1 MKDKLFFFGAFDPT
15 MNDQFTHFPI
25 TSPLYTTKDTTFRT
39 YTLSYMG
46 KLTWRLND
54 KHQFESSVFGDPS
67 HTSTSPWDRLTT
79 YSPTANSTLKF
90 GNRDWSVR
98 YNGTLSPTWLVNI
111 SGTWGYNH
119 LNETG
124 FPTLNEV
131 IDQTGPE
138 LRTATQTPTGTVTP
152 QFVAQGR
159 GFVENTEDD
168 TYKLNADTSKTVHA
182 LGEHTFSFGFG
193 YEKSIYK
200 GGRQYSGGAVPLPG
214 FNQDG
219 LALGG
224 SGAALAGTP
233 ANSEWYLRI
242 PFKGDGV
249 TIDSC
254 PNCPLLAIPGAPD
267 LSAIGVPAGFVPVYL
282 RMLRSEAGVTPE
294 GVKTFST
301 NSSYLSSYINDSWTP
316 NKYFTLNLGARWDTE
331 KLVGQAIRYTFVDNW
346 SPRVGVIVDP
356 TGTRKNKFYGNFAR
370 YNYNLPLD
378 LAERSLTAELDVSGY
393 RLAPDYTVNASG
405 QRIAT
410 LNQYGFVTPIFDA
423 AHVLNGTVCG
433 DGRHCTG
440 SKNVG
445 GSVQNIEGIAPG
457 TRDMYEDE
465 WVVGYEHEF
474 KYGIVVTGRFVRRD
488 LKRIVEDTGGV
499 SPEAA
504 NSVFQQVFLIANVSK
519 NTDLFINPTQTEW
532 VAATDALG
540 NITNVPGAC
549 AGPFNAVNPDGS
561 LTTTDF
567 TSTIEFPVFNSL
579 NQPVTTANGATAVC
593 FGKPNFQTDA
603 SGNVVLDS
611 GGNPI
616 PTAGLA
622 VSDGKKDGFVDPV
635 RRYTAVELEVNKSF
649 SRNWQLRA
657 NWRIARLSGNYEGAL
672 RNDNGQTD
680 PGISSLFD
688 FTAGDFNLLG
698 NQFTPG
704 VLNTDRLHIVNA
716 FFTYVFDKPYVKGLQ
731 VGAGLR
737 VQTGT
742 PINRLAAHPIYLNAG
757 EVPIGGRGS
766 EGRTPTTGELDLHL
780 AYPIRLSERFRANV
794 GADFFNVDFA
804 KRNQFVNQNIDLGF
818 GVPNSD
824 FLTPANQ
831 NGVRS
836 NDAFQSPFN
845 ARFFVKLEF

>member
-15 MNDQFTHFPI
+15 MNDQFTHYPI

-67 HTSTSPWDRLTT
+67 HTSTSPWDNLTT

-90 GNRDWSVR
+90 GNRDLSIR

-119 LNETG
+119 LDETG
-124 FPTLNEV
+124 FPTLSQV
-131 IDQTGPE
+131 IDQLGPE
-138 LRTATQTPTGTVTP
+138 AGLGSLRP
-152 QFVAQGR
+152 QFVPQGR

-168 TYKLNADTSKTVHA
+168 TYKVNADTSKTVHA
-182 LGEHTFSFGFG
+182 LGEHTFSIGAGF
-193 YEKSIYK
+193 EKSLFK
-200 GGRQYSGGAVPLPG
+200 GGRQYSGGGFALPG
-214 FNQDG
+214 TNQDG
-219 LALGG
+219 NPLGG
-224 SGAALAGTP
+224 PGAALAGTL
-233 ANSEWYLRI
+233 ANVQWYLRT
-242 PFKGDGV
+242 PLNGDGSIN
-249 TIDSC
+249 TTCS
-254 PNCPLLAIPGAPD
+254 NCPLLAVPGAPD
-267 LSAIGVPAGFVPVYL
+267 LTAEGIPAGFLPVYL
-282 RMLRSEAGVTPE
+282 RMRRSEAGVDAA
-294 GVKTFST
+294 GVKSFTTHSD
-301 NSSYLSSYINDSWTP
+301 YLSAYVNDSWTP
-316 NKYFTLNLGARWDTE
+316 NKYFTLNIGARWDTE

-378 LAERSLTAELDVSGY
+378 LAERSLTSELDISGY
-393 RLAPDYTVNASG
+393 RIAPDYTVNASG

-433 DGRHCTG
+433 NGTHCTG
-440 SKNVG
+440 SKNIG
-445 GSVQNIEGIAPG
+445 GSVQNIEGIATG

-465 WVVGYEHEF
+465 WVFGYEHEF
-474 KYGIVVTGRFVRRD
+474 KYGIVVTGKFVRRD

-504 NSVFQQVFLIANVSK
+504 TSVFQQVFLIANVNK
-519 NTDLFINPTQTEW
+519 NTDLFTNPNPTEW
-532 VAATDALG
+532 VATTDAMG
-540 NITNVPGAC
+540 NITNIP
-549 AGPFNAVNPDGS
+549 AGCQNDPSF
-561 LTTTDF
+561 
-567 TSTIEFPVFNSL
+567 STIVFPVLNSI
-579 NQPVTTANGATAVC
+579 NVPQTTKNGSTAVC
-593 FGKPNFQTDA
+593 FGPSNFDA
-603 SGNVVLDS
+603 SGN
-611 GGNPI
+611 PI
-616 PTAGLA
+616 AGLA
-622 VSDGKKDGFVDPV
+622 IPDGKADGFVDPI

-649 SRNWQLRA
+649 SHNWQLRA

-688 FTAGDFNLLG
+688 FTQGDFNLLG

-704 VLNTDRLHIVNA
+704 VLNTDRLHIMNA

-742 PINRLAAHPIYLNAG
+742 PINELAAHPIYLNAG

-780 AYPIRLSERFRANV
+780 AYPIRLTERFRANV

-818 GVPNSD
+818 GTPNAD